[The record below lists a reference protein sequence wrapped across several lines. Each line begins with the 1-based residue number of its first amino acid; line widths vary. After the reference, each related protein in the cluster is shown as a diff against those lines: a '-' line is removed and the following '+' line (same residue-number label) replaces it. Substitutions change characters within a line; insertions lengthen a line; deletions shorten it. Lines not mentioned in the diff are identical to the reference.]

1 MLSDIEISR
10 QSPRL
15 SIQALASRLG
25 IPAHLLSPHGHY
37 KGKLSLEL
45 LKQAASK
52 PGKKAGKL
60 VLVSAITP
68 TPLGEGKTVTTL
80 GLSMGLNHIG
90 QPSIATIRQPS
101 LGPVFGVKGGAAGG
115 GHAQV
120 VPMEEMNLHLTGDFH
135 ALTAAHNLAAAALDA
150 RLFHETKLGTEFTAR
165 TGLARL
171 DIDPANILWP
181 RTLDMNDRALRHLTI
196 GQGGAADGIE
206 RQDRFV
212 ITAASELMAILALA
226 SDLKDLRERIGRI
239 QLALDSQGQPITAE
253 QLEVAGA
260 MTVLLKDALQPTL
273 MQTTEQTPVLV
284 HAGPF
289 ANIAHGN
296 SSVIADRMA
305 LQLTD
310 YVVTEAG
317 FGSDMG
323 LEKFFNIKSR
333 QSGITPACVVLVA
346 TVRGLKANS
355 GLLDI
360 RPGQPLPASLLGE
373 DLPTLE
379 KGCANLAW
387 HIHNARRYGVP
398 VVVAVNRFPTD
409 SQAELDL
416 LMREARQAGACGA
429 AISTAFVEGGAGAS
443 ELARAVVAACKMP
456 SQIQL
461 LYPDEMS
468 LCAKLA
474 TLVEC
479 GYGGRGV
486 ILSDKAHR
494 QLAALSAAGW
504 DHLPICVAKTPLSI
518 SHDPARKGVPTDFE
532 VPIDEVKLCA
542 GAGFVYA
549 LAGPI
554 MTMPGLGSLPAY
566 RHIDIDEDGEIV
578 GLS

>member
-15 SIQALASRLG
+15 PVHALAERLA
-25 IPAHLLSPHGHY
+25 IPPHLLHPHGHY
-37 KGKLSLEL
+37 KGKLDLDL
-45 LKQAASK
+45 LKQA
-52 PGKKAGKL
+52 PMHAGKL

-68 TPLGEGKTVTTL
+68 TPLGEGKTVTTI
-80 GLSMGLNHIG
+80 GLAMGLNHIG
-90 QPSIATIRQPS
+90 HPGIATIRQPS

-115 GHAQV
+115 GMAQV

-135 ALTAAHNLAAAALDA
+135 ALSAAHNLAAAALDA
-150 RLFHETKLGTEFTAR
+150 RLFHEQKLGDQFTAR
-165 TGLARL
+165 TGLTRL

-196 GQGGAADGIE
+196 GQGDPADGVE
-206 RQDRFV
+206 RPDRFV

-226 SDLKDLRERIGRI
+226 SDLKDLRARIGRI
-239 QLALDSQGQPITAE
+239 QLALDLHGNPVTAE

-305 LQLTD
+305 LGLAD

-323 LEKFFNIKSR
+323 LEKFFNIKGR
-333 QSGITPACVVLVA
+333 QSGLAPACVVLVA

-360 RPGQPLPASLLGE
+360 RPGQPLPESLLGE
-373 DLPTLE
+373 DLATLRQ
-379 KGCANLAW
+379 GCANLAW
-387 HIHNARRYGVP
+387 HIANARRYGVP
-398 VVVAVNRFPTD
+398 VVVAINRFPTD
-409 SQAELDL
+409 SEAELAL
-416 LMREARQAGACGA
+416 LAQEARQAGAQGVA
-429 AISTAFVEGGAGAS
+429 LSQAFTQGGAGAA
-443 ELARAVVAACKMP
+443 ELARTVVSACAQP
-456 SQIQL
+456 SKPRL

-468 LCAKLA
+468 LAAKLA

-486 ILSDKAHR
+486 TLSDKAR
-494 QLAALSAAGW
+494 QQLARLSAAGW
-504 DHLPICVAKTPLSI
+504 DHLPICMAKTPLSI

-532 VPIDEVKLCA
+532 VPVEEVKLCA

-566 RHIDIDEDGEIV
+566 RHIDIDDNGEII

>member
-90 QPSIATIRQPS
+90 QPSMATIRQPS

-135 ALTAAHNLAAAALDA
+135 ALTAAHSLAAAALDA

-181 RTLDMNDRALRHLTI
+181 RTLDMNERALRHLTI
-196 GQGGAADGIE
+196 GQGAAADDVE

-226 SDLKDLRERIGRI
+226 SDLKDLRARIGRI

-323 LEKFFNIKSR
+323 LEKFFNIKHR

-355 GLLDI
+355 CLLDI

-387 HIHNARRYGVP
+387 HIHNARRYGLP
-398 VVVAVNRFPTD
+398 VVVAVHSFPTD
-409 SQAELDL
+409 SKAELDL

-443 ELARAVVAACKMP
+443 ELARAVVAACEMP

-518 SHDPARKGVPTDFE
+518 SHEPARKGVPTDFE

-566 RHIDIDEDGEIV
+566 RHIDIGEDGEIV

>member
-15 SIQALASRLG
+15 SIHTLAERLA
-25 IPAHLLSPHGHY
+25 IPAHLLSPYGHY
-37 KGKLSLEL
+37 KGKLSLAL
-45 LKQAASK
+45 LNAPQK
-52 PGKKAGKL
+52 PAGKL

-90 QPSIATIRQPS
+90 HASIATIRQPS

-115 GHAQV
+115 GLAQV

-150 RLFHETKLGTEFTAR
+150 RLFHEQKLGAQFTTQ
-165 TGLARL
+165 TGLPRL
-171 DIDPANILWP
+171 DIDPAQILWP
-181 RTLDMNDRALRHLTI
+181 RTLDMNDRALRHVTI
-196 GQGGAADGIE
+196 GQGGPADGVE
-206 RQDRFV
+206 RHDCFV

-226 SDLKDLRERIGRI
+226 NDLGDLRARIGRI
-239 QLALDSQGQPITAE
+239 ELARNLRGQPITAE

-296 SSVIADRMA
+296 SSVIADRIA
-305 LQLTD
+305 LGLTD

-333 QSGITPACVVLVA
+333 QSGLTPACVVLVA

-360 RPGQPLPASLLGE
+360 RPGQPLPASLQGE
-373 DLPTLE
+373 DLPTLKE
-379 KGCANLAW
+379 GCANLAW

-398 VVVAVNRFPTD
+398 VVVALNRFPTD
-409 SQAELDL
+409 SEAELAL
-416 LMREARQAGACGA
+416 LAHEATQAGACA
-429 AISTAFVEGGAGAS
+429 VAISNAFTQGGKGAS
-443 ELARAVVAACKMP
+443 LLAHEVVAACQRP
-456 SQIQL
+456 STVSL
-461 LYPDEMS
+461 LYSDNMTLE
-468 LCAKLA
+468 AKLA
-474 TLVEC
+474 TLVES

-486 ILSDKAHR
+486 LLSDQARH
-494 QLAALSAAGW
+494 QLAQLTAEGW
-504 DHLPICVAKTPLSI
+504 GHLPICMAKTPLSI
-518 SHDPARKGVPTDFE
+518 SHDPTQKGVPRDFE
-532 VPIDEVKLCA
+532 VPITALKLCA

-549 LAGPI
+549 LAGPV
-554 MTMPGLGSLPAY
+554 MTMPGLSSLPAY
-566 RHIDIDEDGEIV
+566 RHIDIDENGEIV

>member
-15 SIQALASRLG
+15 HIDELARRLR
-25 IPAHLLSPHGHY
+25 IPAAQLSPQGHH
-37 KGKLSLEL
+37 KGKLSLDL
-45 LKQAASK
+45 LKQSSDQR
-52 PGKKAGKL
+52 GKL

-135 ALTAAHNLAAAALDA
+135 ALSAAHNLAAAALDA
-150 RLFHETKLGTEFTAR
+150 RLFHEQRLGAEFTAK
-165 TGLARL
+165 TGLNRL
-171 DIDPANILWP
+171 DIDAANILWP
-181 RTLDMNDRALRHLTI
+181 RTLDMNDRALRHLSV
-196 GQGGAADGIE
+196 GQGSPADGVE

-226 SDLKDLRERIGRI
+226 TDLQDLRSRIGRI
-239 QLALDSQGQPITAE
+239 QLALDIHGKPITAD

-296 SSVIADRMA
+296 SSVIADRIA
-305 LQLTD
+305 LGLTD

-323 LEKFFNIKSR
+323 LEKFFNIKYR
-333 QSGITPACVVLVA
+333 QSGIAPSCVVLVA
-346 TVRGLKANS
+346 TVRSLKANS

-360 RPGQPLPASLLGE
+360 RPGQPLPASLGEE
-373 DLPTLE
+373 DLPTLRQ
-379 KGCANLAW
+379 GCANLAW
-387 HIHNARRYGVP
+387 HIANARRYGVP
-398 VVVAVNRFPTD
+398 VVVAVNRFPSD

-416 LMREARQAGACGA
+416 LMAEANRAGACGVA
-429 AISTAFVEGGAGAS
+429 LSHAFTQGGAGAS
-443 ELARAVVAACKMP
+443 DLAHAVVAACAQP
-456 SQIQL
+456 SEVKL
-461 LYPDEMS
+461 LYPDTMS
-468 LCAKLA
+468 LGAKLA

-486 ILSDKAHR
+486 ILSDKAKR
-494 QLAALSAAGW
+494 QLAALSQAGW
-504 DHLPICVAKTPLSI
+504 DHLPICMAKTPLSL
-518 SHDPARKGVPTDFE
+518 SHDSALKGVPTDFE
-532 VPIDEVKLCA
+532 VPVEEVRLCA

-566 RHIDIDEDGEIV
+566 RHIDIDDNGDII

>member
-15 SIQALASRLG
+15 PVTTLAERLA
-25 IPAHLLSPHGHY
+25 IDPAC
-37 KGKLSLEL
+37 LSLQGPHMAKLDPAL
-45 LKQAASK
+45 LRQEAR
-52 PGKKAGKL
+52 KAGRL

-68 TPLGEGKTVTTL
+68 TPLGEGKTVTTI
-80 GLSMGLNHIG
+80 GLAMGLNHIG
-90 QPSIATIRQPS
+90 QSSIATIRQPS

-115 GHAQV
+115 GMAQV
-120 VPMEEMNLHLTGDFH
+120 VPMEAMNLHLTGDFH
-135 ALTAAHNLAAAALDA
+135 AVTAAHNLASAALDA
-150 RLFHETKLGTEFTAR
+150 RLFHETRLGAEFSAR
-165 TGLARL
+165 TGLPRL

-181 RTLDMNDRALRHLTI
+181 RALDINDRALRHLTL
-196 GQGGAADGIE
+196 GQGDPADGVS
-206 RQDRFV
+206 RADRFV

-226 SDLKDLRERIGRI
+226 SDLRDLRARIGRT
-239 QLALDSQGQPITAE
+239 QLALDTRGQPITAE

-260 MTVLLKDALQPTL
+260 MTVLLKEALKPTL

-284 HAGPF
+284 HTGPF

-296 SSVIADRMA
+296 SSVIADRLA
-305 LQLTD
+305 LHLAD

-323 LEKFFNIKSR
+323 LEKFFNIKCR
-333 QSGITPACVVLVA
+333 QSGLAADAVVLVA

-360 RPGQPLPASLLGE
+360 RPGQPLPACLAQE
-373 DLPTLE
+373 DLPTL
-379 KGCANLAW
+379 KQGCANLVW
-387 HIHNARRYGVP
+387 HIDNARRYGVP
-398 VVVAVNRFPTD
+398 VVVALNRFPSD
-409 SQAELDL
+409 SEAELAMVL
-416 LMREARQAGACGA
+416 AAARDAGAEA
-429 AISTAFVEGGAGAS
+429 AISDAFSQGGSGAGT
-443 ELARAVVAACKMP
+443 LAKTLVAACERAGRG
-456 SQIQL
+456 QANAQR
-461 LYPDEMS
+461 LYPDA
-468 LCAKLA
+468 LPLAAKLA

-486 ILSDKAHR
+486 ALSDRAR
-494 QLAALSAAGW
+494 QQLAALSAAGW
-504 DHLPICVAKTPLSI
+504 DHLPVCIAKTPLSL

-532 VPIDEVKLCA
+532 VPIEEVTLCA

-549 LAGPI
+549 LAGPV

-566 RHIDIDEDGEIV
+566 RHIDIDDDGEIV

>member
-15 SIQALASRLG
+15 PIAEVAAQLG
-25 IPAHLLSPHGHY
+25 IAAAHLHPHGHY
-37 KGKLSLEL
+37 KGKLDLAL
-45 LKQAASK
+45 LHHAPARE
-52 PGKKAGKL
+52 PGKL

-68 TPLGEGKTVTTL
+68 TPLGEGKTVTTI

-115 GHAQV
+115 GMAQV

-135 ALTAAHNLAAAALDA
+135 ALTAAHNLASAALDA
-150 RLFHETKLGTEFTAR
+150 RLFHERKLGDQFSAR

-181 RTLDMNDRALRHLTI
+181 RTLDMNDRALRHLTL
-196 GQGGAADGIE
+196 GQGGAADGVE
-206 RQDRFV
+206 RPDRFV

-226 SDLKDLRERIGRI
+226 RDLKDLRARIGRI
-239 QLALDSQGQPITAE
+239 QLALDQRGKPITAE

-260 MTVLLKDALQPTL
+260 MTVLLKDALKPTL

-305 LQLTD
+305 LGLAD

-323 LEKFFNIKSR
+323 LEKFFNIKYR
-333 QSGITPACVVLVA
+333 QSGLAPACVVLVA

-360 RPGQPLPASLLGE
+360 RPGQPLPASLQGE
-373 DLPTLE
+373 DLPTLTA
-379 KGCANLAW
+379 GCANLAW

-398 VVVAVNRFPTD
+398 VVVAINRFPTD
-409 SQAELDL
+409 SDAELAL
-416 LMREARQAGACGA
+416 LEEAARQAGACGVA
-429 AISTAFVEGGAGAS
+429 LSRAFTDGGAGAAD
-443 ELARAVVAACKMP
+443 LAHAVVAACKQP
-456 SQIQL
+456 SEVRL

-468 LCAKLA
+468 LAAKLA

-479 GYGGRGV
+479 GYGGRG
-486 ILSDKAHR
+486 ITLSDKAR
-494 QLAALSAAGW
+494 QQLARLSAEGQ
-504 DHLPICVAKTPLSI
+504 DHLPVCMAKTPLSI

-532 VPIDEVKLCA
+532 VPIKEVKLCA

-566 RHIDIDEDGEIV
+566 RHIDIDDDGEIV

>member
-15 SIQALASRLG
+15 PVTTLAERLA
-25 IPAHLLSPHGHY
+25 IDPACLSPQGPHMAKLDPALLRQGER
-37 KGKLSLEL
+37 KG
-45 LKQAASK
+45 
-52 PGKKAGKL
+52 GRL

-68 TPLGEGKTVTTL
+68 TPLGEGKTVTTI

-90 QPSIATIRQPS
+90 QSCIATIRQPS

-115 GHAQV
+115 GMAQV
-120 VPMEEMNLHLTGDFH
+120 VPMEAMNLHLTGDFH
-135 ALTAAHNLAAAALDA
+135 AVTAAHNLAAAALDA
-150 RLFHETKLGTEFTAR
+150 RLFHEARLGADFTAS

-181 RTLDMNDRALRHLTI
+181 RALDINDRALRHLTI
-196 GQGGAADGIE
+196 GQGDPQDGVT
-206 RQDRFV
+206 RPDRFV

-226 SDLKDLRERIGRI
+226 SDLKDLRQRIGRI
-239 QLALDSQGQPITAE
+239 QLALDTRGQPITAE

-260 MTVLLKDALQPTL
+260 MTVLLKEALKPTL

-296 SSVIADRMA
+296 SSVIADRIA
-305 LQLTD
+305 LHLAD

-323 LEKFFNIKSR
+323 LEKFFNIKCR
-333 QSGITPACVVLVA
+333 QSGLAADAVVLVA

-360 RPGQPLPASLLGE
+360 RPGQPLPASLEQE
-373 DLPTLE
+373 DLPTLTL
-379 KGCANLAW
+379 GCANLVW
-387 HIHNARRYGVP
+387 HIDNARRYGVP
-398 VVVAVNRFPTD
+398 VVVALNRFPSD
-409 SQAELDL
+409 SEAELTMVL
-416 LMREARQAGACGA
+416 AAARHAGAEA
-429 AISTAFVEGGAGAS
+429 AISDAFSQGGPGAS
-443 ELARAVVAACKMP
+443 ALAKVLVATCERAGPALAKA
-456 SQIQL
+456 QR
-461 LYPDEMS
+461 LYPDA
-468 LCAKLA
+468 LPLAAKLA

-486 ILSDKAHR
+486 RLSDRAR
-494 QLAALSAAGW
+494 QQLAALSAAGW
-504 DHLPICVAKTPLSI
+504 DHLPVCIAKTPLSL

-532 VPIDEVKLCA
+532 LPIHSLTLCA

-554 MTMPGLGSLPAY
+554 MTMPGLGALPAY
-566 RHIDIDEDGEIV
+566 RHIDIDDEGEIV

>member
-90 QPSIATIRQPS
+90 QPSMATIRQPS

-181 RTLDMNDRALRHLTI
+181 RTLDMNERALRHLTI
-196 GQGGAADGIE
+196 GQGAAADGVE

-226 SDLKDLRERIGRI
+226 SDLKDLRARIGRI

-323 LEKFFNIKSR
+323 LEKFFNIKHR

-387 HIHNARRYGVP
+387 HIHNARRYGLP
-398 VVVAVNRFPTD
+398 VVVAVNSFPTD
-409 SQAELDL
+409 SKAELDL

-443 ELARAVVAACKMP
+443 ELARAVVAACEMP

-566 RHIDIDEDGEIV
+566 RHIDIGEDGGI
-578 GLS
+578 GGPS

>member
-52 PGKKAGKL
+52 PGKKASKL

-90 QPSIATIRQPS
+90 QPSMATIRQPS

-181 RTLDMNDRALRHLTI
+181 RTLDMNERALRHLTI
-196 GQGGAADGIE
+196 GQGAAADGVE

-226 SDLKDLRERIGRI
+226 SDLKDLRARIGRI

-317 FGSDMG
+317 FDSDMG
-323 LEKFFNIKSR
+323 LEKFFNIKHR

-387 HIHNARRYGVP
+387 HIHNARRYGLP
-398 VVVAVNRFPTD
+398 VVVAVNSFPTD
-409 SQAELDL
+409 SKAELDL

-443 ELARAVVAACKMP
+443 ELARAVVAACEMP

-566 RHIDIDEDGEIV
+566 RHIDIGEDGEIV

>member
-15 SIQALASRLG
+15 PVHALAERLA
-25 IPAHLLSPHGHY
+25 IPPHLLHPHGHY
-37 KGKLSLEL
+37 KGKLYLEL
-45 LKQAASK
+45 LKQA
-52 PGKKAGKL
+52 PTHTGKL

-68 TPLGEGKTVTTL
+68 TPLGEGKTVTTI

-90 QPSIATIRQPS
+90 HPGIATIRQPS

-115 GHAQV
+115 GMAQV

-135 ALTAAHNLAAAALDA
+135 ALSAAHNLAAAALDA
-150 RLFHETKLGTEFTAR
+150 RLFHEQKLGDQFTAR
-165 TGLARL
+165 TGMPRL

-196 GQGGAADGIE
+196 GQGDPADGVE
-206 RQDRFV
+206 RPDRFV

-226 SDLKDLRERIGRI
+226 SDLKDLRTRIGRI
-239 QLALDSQGQPITAE
+239 QLALDLHGNPVTAE

-305 LQLTD
+305 LGLAD

-323 LEKFFNIKSR
+323 LEKFFNIKGR
-333 QSGITPACVVLVA
+333 QSGLAPACVVLVA

-360 RPGQPLPASLLGE
+360 RPGQPLPESLLGE
-373 DLPTLE
+373 DLATLRQ
-379 KGCANLAW
+379 GCANLAW
-387 HIHNARRYGVP
+387 HIANARRYGVP
-398 VVVAVNRFPTD
+398 VVVAINRFPTD
-409 SQAELDL
+409 SEAELAL
-416 LMREARQAGACGA
+416 LEQEARQAGAQGVA
-429 AISTAFVEGGAGAS
+429 LSQAFTQGGAGAA
-443 ELARAVVAACKMP
+443 ELARAVVSACAQP
-456 SQIQL
+456 SKPRL

-468 LCAKLA
+468 LAAKLA

-486 ILSDKAHR
+486 TLSDKAR
-494 QLAALSAAGW
+494 QQLARLSAAGW
-504 DHLPICVAKTPLSI
+504 DHLPICMAKTPLSI

-532 VPIDEVKLCA
+532 VPVEEVRLCA

-566 RHIDIDEDGEIV
+566 RHIDIDDNGEII

>member
-52 PGKKAGKL
+52 PAKKAGKL

-150 RLFHETKLGTEFTAR
+150 RLFHETKLGSQFTAR

-196 GQGGAADGIE
+196 GQGAAADGVE

-226 SDLKDLRERIGRI
+226 SDLKDLRERIGHI
-239 QLALDSQGQPITAE
+239 QLALDSQGNPITAE

-323 LEKFFNIKSR
+323 LEKFFNIKHR
-333 QSGITPACVVLVA
+333 QSGIAPTCVVLVA

-360 RPGQPLPASLLGE
+360 RPGQPLPKNLLGE

-387 HIHNARRYGVP
+387 HINNARRYGVP

-416 LMREARQAGACGA
+416 LMHEARQAGACGT
-429 AISTAFVEGGAGAS
+429 AISNAFTQGGAGAS
-443 ELARAVVAACKMP
+443 ELARAVVAACEMP

-479 GYGGRGV
+479 GYGGRG
-486 ILSDKAHR
+486 ILLSDKARR

-566 RHIDIDEDGEIV
+566 RHIDIDDDGEIV

>member
-15 SIQALASRLG
+15 PIQVLAERLC

-37 KGKLSLEL
+37 KGKLSLGL
-45 LKQAASK
+45 LNQPA
-52 PGKKAGKL
+52 GKAGKL

-150 RLFHETKLGTEFTAR
+150 RLFHEQKLGDEFTAR
-165 TGLARL
+165 TGLPRL

-181 RTLDMNDRALRHLTI
+181 RTLDMNDRALRHLSI
-196 GQGGAADGIE
+196 GQGGPGDGVE
-206 RQDRFV
+206 RTDRFV

-226 SDLKDLRERIGRI
+226 SDLKDLRTRIGRI
-239 QLALDSQGQPITAE
+239 QLALDNQGNPITAE

-360 RPGQPLPASLLGE
+360 RPGQPLPESLLEE

-379 KGCANLAW
+379 QGCSNLAW
-387 HIHNARRYGVP
+387 HINNARRYGVP

-409 SQAELDL
+409 SQAELAL
-416 LMREARQAGACGA
+416 LMREALRAGACGT
-429 AISTAFVEGGAGAS
+429 AISHAFTQGGAGAS
-443 ELARAVVAACKMP
+443 ELARAVVAACEMP

-468 LCAKLA
+468 LCAKLT

-486 ILSDKAHR
+486 LLSDKARR
-494 QLAALSAAGW
+494 QLAALSRAGW
-504 DHLPICVAKTPLSI
+504 DHLPICMAKTPLSI

-532 VPIDEVKLCA
+532 VPIDEVRLCA

-566 RHIDIDEDGEIV
+566 RHIDIDDDGEIV

>member
-15 SIQALASRLG
+15 HIDELARRLR
-25 IPAHLLSPHGHY
+25 IPAALLSPRGHH
-37 KGKLSLEL
+37 KGKLSLAL
-45 LKQAASK
+45 LKEPPHKS
-52 PGKKAGKL
+52 GKL

-90 QPSIATIRQPS
+90 QSSIATIRQPS

-135 ALTAAHNLAAAALDA
+135 ALAAAHNLAAAALDA
-150 RLFHETKLGTEFTAR
+150 RLFHEHKLGDQFTTK
-165 TGLARL
+165 TGLPRL

-181 RTLDMNDRALRHLTI
+181 RTLDMNDRALRHLSI
-196 GQGGAADGIE
+196 GQGSPADGVE
-206 RQDRFV
+206 RPDRFV

-226 SDLKDLRERIGRI
+226 SDLRDLRARIGRI
-239 QLALDSQGQPITAE
+239 QLALDSRGQPITAE

-305 LQLTD
+305 LGLTD
-310 YVVTEAG
+310 FVVTEAG

-323 LEKFFNIKSR
+323 LEKFFNIKHR
-333 QSGITPACVVLVA
+333 QSGINPSCVVLVA
-346 TVRGLKANS
+346 TVRSLKANS

-360 RPGQPLPASLLGE
+360 RPGQPLPASLGEE
-373 DLPTLE
+373 DLPTLRQ
-379 KGCANLAW
+379 GCANLAW
-387 HIHNARRYGVP
+387 HIANARRYGVP
-398 VVVAVNRFPTD
+398 VVVAINRFPSD
-409 SQAELDL
+409 SQAELAL
-416 LMREARQAGACGA
+416 LADEARRAGACGVA
-429 AISTAFVEGGAGAS
+429 LSEAFTRGGAGAS
-443 ELARAVVAACKMP
+443 ELARAVVAACEQP
-456 SQIQL
+456 SDIQL

-468 LCAKLA
+468 LSAKLA

-486 ILSDKAHR
+486 LLSDKAKR
-494 QLAALSAAGW
+494 QLAALSKAGW
-504 DHLPICVAKTPLSI
+504 DHLPICVAKTPLSL
-518 SHDPARKGVPTDFE
+518 SHDPALKGVPTGFE
-532 VPIDEVKLCA
+532 VPIEEVRLCA

-566 RHIDIDEDGEIV
+566 RHIDIDDNGEIV

>member
-15 SIQALASRLG
+15 PIQALAERLR
-25 IPAHLLSPHGHY
+25 IPHHLLSPQGHH
-37 KGKLSLEL
+37 KGKLSLAL
-45 LKQAASK
+45 LKQSAEQQ
-52 PGKKAGKL
+52 AGKL

-90 QPSIATIRQPS
+90 LSSIATIRQPS
-101 LGPVFGVKGGAAGG
+101 LGPVFGIKGGAAGG
-115 GHAQV
+115 GQAQV

-135 ALTAAHNLAAAALDA
+135 ALSAAHNLAAAALDA
-150 RLFHETKLGTEFTAR
+150 RLFHEHKLGDQFTAK
-165 TGLARL
+165 TGLPRL
-171 DIDPANILWP
+171 DIDPAQILWP
-181 RTLDMNDRALRHLTI
+181 RTLDINDRALRHLSI
-196 GQGGAADGIE
+196 GQGSPSDGVE

-226 SDLKDLRERIGRI
+226 SDLRDLRTRIGRI
-239 QLALDSQGQPITAE
+239 QLALDMQGDPITAE
-253 QLEVAGA
+253 RLEVAGA

-305 LQLTD
+305 LGLTD

-323 LEKFFNIKSR
+323 LEKFFNIKHR
-333 QSGITPACVVLVA
+333 QSGLTPSCVVLVA
-346 TVRGLKANS
+346 TVRSLKANS

-360 RPGQPLPASLLGE
+360 RPGQPLPASLGEE
-373 DLPTLE
+373 DLPTLRQ
-379 KGCANLAW
+379 GCANLAW
-387 HIHNARRYGVP
+387 HIKNARRYGVP
-398 VVVAVNRFPTD
+398 VVVAINRFPSD
-409 SQAELDL
+409 SQAELAL
-416 LMREARQAGACGA
+416 LADEARRAGACGVA
-429 AISTAFVEGGAGAS
+429 LSEAFTQGGAGAS
-443 ELARAVVAACKMP
+443 DLARAVVEACAQP
-456 SQIQL
+456 SDVKL
-461 LYPDEMS
+461 LYPDAMS
-468 LCAKLA
+468 LAAKLA

-486 ILSDKAHR
+486 LLSDKAKG
-494 QLAALSAAGW
+494 QLAALSKAGW
-504 DHLPICVAKTPLSI
+504 DHLPVCVAKTPLSL
-518 SHDPARKGVPTDFE
+518 SHDPALKGVPTGFE
-532 VPIDEVKLCA
+532 VPIDEVRLCA

-566 RHIDIDEDGEIV
+566 RHIDIDDDGEIV

>member
-15 SIQALASRLG
+15 HIDELARRLR
-25 IPAHLLSPHGHY
+25 IPAAQLSPQGHH
-37 KGKLSLEL
+37 KGKLSLKL
-45 LKQAASK
+45 LEQPA
-52 PGKKAGKL
+52 GKTGKL

-80 GLSMGLNHIG
+80 GLSMGLNHLG

-115 GHAQV
+115 GMAQV

-135 ALTAAHNLAAAALDA
+135 ALAAAHNLAAAALDA
-150 RLFHETKLGTEFTAR
+150 RLFHEQRLGAEFTAR

-171 DIDPANILWP
+171 DIDPEQILWP
-181 RTLDMNDRALRHLTI
+181 RTLDMNDRALRHLSI
-196 GQGGAADGIE
+196 GQGSPMDGVA
-206 RQDRFV
+206 RPDRFV

-226 SDLKDLRERIGRI
+226 TDLNDLRARIGRI
-239 QLALDSQGQPITAE
+239 QLAQDSRGRPITAE

-296 SSVIADRMA
+296 SSVIADRIA
-305 LQLTD
+305 LGLTD

-323 LEKFFNIKSR
+323 LEKFFNIKYR
-333 QSGITPACVVLVA
+333 QSGLAPSCVVLVA

-360 RPGQPLPASLLGE
+360 RPGQPLPASLQTE
-373 DLPTLE
+373 DLPTLRQ
-379 KGCANLAW
+379 GCANLAW
-387 HIHNARRYGVP
+387 HIANARRYGVP
-398 VVVAVNRFPTD
+398 VVVALNRFPSD
-409 SQAELDL
+409 SQAELAL
-416 LMREARQAGACGA
+416 LEDEARSAGACGVA
-429 AISTAFVEGGAGAS
+429 LSEAFTRGGAGAS
-443 ELARAVVAACKMP
+443 ALARAVVEACAQPADVK
-456 SQIQL
+456 L
-461 LYPDEMS
+461 LYPDELS
-468 LCAKLA
+468 LSAKLA

-486 ILSDKAHR
+486 ILSDKAR
-494 QLAALSAAGW
+494 AQLAALSKAGW
-504 DHLPICVAKTPLSI
+504 DHLPVCMAKTPLSL
-518 SHDPARKGVPTDFE
+518 SHDPALKGVPTDFE
-532 VPIDEVKLCA
+532 VPIDEVRLCA

-566 RHIDIDEDGEIV
+566 RHIDIDDEGEIV

>member
-15 SIQALASRLG
+15 PIHALAERLA
-25 IPAHLLSPHGHY
+25 IPSHQLHPYGHY

-45 LKQAASK
+45 LKSLPK
-52 PGKKAGKL
+52 PAGKL

-150 RLFHETKLGTEFTAR
+150 RLFHERKLGDQFSAR
-165 TGLARL
+165 TGLPRL

-196 GQGGAADGIE
+196 GQGVAADGVE
-206 RQDRFV
+206 RQDGFV

-226 SDLKDLRERIGRI
+226 SDLKDLRQRIGRI
-239 QLALDSQGQPITAE
+239 QLARDLRGKPITAE

-260 MTVLLKDALQPTL
+260 MTVLLKEALQPTL

-305 LQLTD
+305 LGLTD

-323 LEKFFNIKSR
+323 LEKFFNIKHR

-360 RPGQPLPASLLGE
+360 RPGQPLPESLLRE

-379 KGCANLAW
+379 QGCANLGW
-387 HIHNARRYGVP
+387 HIANARRYGGP
-398 VVVAVNRFPTD
+398 VVVAINRFPTD
-409 SQAELDL
+409 SEAELAL
-416 LMREARQAGACGA
+416 LARAAVRAGACGS
-429 AISTAFVEGGAGAS
+429 AISSAFTQGGAGAS
-443 ELARAVVAACKMP
+443 ELAQAVVAACEQPGKVK
-456 SQIQL
+456 L
-461 LYPDEMS
+461 LYPDEAS
-468 LCAKLA
+468 LDAKLA

-486 ILSDKAHR
+486 QLSERARR
-494 QLAALSAAGW
+494 QLAQLSAEGW
-504 DHLPICVAKTPLSI
+504 DHLPVCVAKTPLSI
-518 SHDPARKGVPTDFE
+518 SHDPALKGVPTDFE
-532 VPIDEVKLCA
+532 VPIEEVKLCA

-566 RHIDIDEDGEIV
+566 RHIDIDDNGEIV

>member
-15 SIQALASRLG
+15 PVHALAERLA
-25 IPAHLLSPHGHY
+25 IPPHLLHPHGHY
-37 KGKLSLEL
+37 KGKLDLEL
-45 LKQAASK
+45 LKQAPTHS
-52 PGKKAGKL
+52 GKL

-68 TPLGEGKTVTTL
+68 TPLGEGKTVTTI
-80 GLSMGLNHIG
+80 GLAMGLNHIG
-90 QPSIATIRQPS
+90 HPGIATIRQPS

-115 GHAQV
+115 GMAQV

-135 ALTAAHNLAAAALDA
+135 ALSAAHNLAAAALDA
-150 RLFHETKLGTEFTAR
+150 RLFHEQKLGDQFTAR
-165 TGLARL
+165 TGLNRL

-196 GQGGAADGIE
+196 GQGDPADGVE
-206 RQDRFV
+206 RPDRFV

-226 SDLKDLRERIGRI
+226 SDLKDLRARIGRI
-239 QLALDSQGQPITAE
+239 QLALDLHGNPVTAE

-305 LQLTD
+305 LGLAD

-323 LEKFFNIKSR
+323 LEKFFNIKGR
-333 QSGITPACVVLVA
+333 QSGLAPACVVLVA

-360 RPGQPLPASLLGE
+360 RPGQPLPESLLGE
-373 DLPTLE
+373 DLATLRQ
-379 KGCANLAW
+379 GCANLAW
-387 HIHNARRYGVP
+387 HIANARRYGVP
-398 VVVAVNRFPTD
+398 VVVAINRFPTD
-409 SQAELDL
+409 SEAELAL
-416 LMREARQAGACGA
+416 LAQEARQAGAQGVA
-429 AISTAFVEGGAGAS
+429 LSQAFTQGGAGAA
-443 ELARAVVAACKMP
+443 ELARAVVSACAQP
-456 SQIQL
+456 SEPRL

-468 LCAKLA
+468 LAAKLA

-479 GYGGRGV
+479 GYGGRGAT
-486 ILSDKAHR
+486 LSDKAR
-494 QLAALSAAGW
+494 QQLARLSAAGW
-504 DHLPICVAKTPLSI
+504 DHLPICMAKTPLSI

-532 VPIDEVKLCA
+532 VPVEEVRLCA

-566 RHIDIDEDGEIV
+566 RHIDIDDNGEII

>member
-15 SIQALASRLG
+15 PIQALAERLR
-25 IPAHLLSPHGHY
+25 IPHHLLSPQGHH
-37 KGKLSLEL
+37 KGKLSLDL
-45 LKQAASK
+45 LKQSAEQQ
-52 PGKKAGKL
+52 AGKL

-90 QPSIATIRQPS
+90 RPSIATIRQPS

-115 GHAQV
+115 GQAQV

-135 ALTAAHNLAAAALDA
+135 ALSAAHNLAAAALDA
-150 RLFHETKLGTEFTAR
+150 RLFHEHKLGDQFTAK

-171 DIDPANILWP
+171 DIDPAQILWP
-181 RTLDMNDRALRHLTI
+181 RTLDMNDRALRQLTI
-196 GQGGAADGIE
+196 GQGSASDGVE
-206 RQDRFV
+206 RSDRFV

-226 SDLKDLRERIGRI
+226 SDLRDLRTRIGRI
-239 QLALDSQGQPITAE
+239 QLALDMHGDPITAE
-253 QLEVAGA
+253 RLEVAGA

-296 SSVIADRMA
+296 SSVIADRIA
-305 LQLTD
+305 LGLTD

-323 LEKFFNIKSR
+323 LEKFFNIKHR
-333 QSGITPACVVLVA
+333 QSGLTPSCVVLVA

-360 RPGQPLPASLLGE
+360 RPGQPLPACLGEE
-373 DLPTLE
+373 DLPTLRQ
-379 KGCANLAW
+379 GCANLAW
-387 HIHNARRYGVP
+387 HIKNARRYGVP
-398 VVVAVNRFPTD
+398 VVVAINRFPSD
-409 SQAELDL
+409 SQAELAL
-416 LMREARQAGACGA
+416 LADEARRAGACGVA
-429 AISTAFVEGGAGAS
+429 LSDAFTRGGAGAAD
-443 ELARAVVAACKMP
+443 LARAVVAACEQP
-456 SQIQL
+456 SDVKL
-461 LYPDEMS
+461 LYPDAMS
-468 LCAKLA
+468 LAAKLA

-479 GYGGRGV
+479 GYAGRGI
-486 ILSDKAHR
+486 ILSDRAKG
-494 QLAALSAAGW
+494 QLAALSKAGW
-504 DHLPICVAKTPLSI
+504 DHLPVCVAKTPLSL
-518 SHDPARKGVPTDFE
+518 SHDPALKGVPTDFE
-532 VPIDEVKLCA
+532 VPIDEVRLCA

-566 RHIDIDEDGEIV
+566 RHIDIDDDGEIV

>member
-52 PGKKAGKL
+52 PGKKASKL

-90 QPSIATIRQPS
+90 QPSMATIRQPS

-181 RTLDMNDRALRHLTI
+181 RTLDMNERALRHLTI
-196 GQGGAADGIE
+196 GQGAAADGVE

-212 ITAASELMAILALA
+212 ITAASELMAILARA
-226 SDLKDLRERIGRI
+226 SDLKDLRARIGRI

-317 FGSDMG
+317 FDSDMG
-323 LEKFFNIKSR
+323 LEKFFNIKHR

-387 HIHNARRYGVP
+387 HIHNARRYGLP
-398 VVVAVNRFPTD
+398 VVVAVNSFPTD
-409 SQAELDL
+409 SKAELDL

-429 AISTAFVEGGAGAS
+429 TISTAFVEGGAGAS
-443 ELARAVVAACKMP
+443 ELARAVVAACEMP

-566 RHIDIDEDGEIV
+566 RHIDIGEDGEIV

>member
-80 GLSMGLNHIG
+80 GVSMGLNHIG

-150 RLFHETKLGTEFTAR
+150 RLFHEIKLGSQFTAR

-196 GQGGAADGIE
+196 GQGAAADGVE

-226 SDLKDLRERIGRI
+226 SNLKDLRERIGRI
-239 QLALDSQGQPITAE
+239 QLALDSQGNPITAE

-323 LEKFFNIKSR
+323 LEKFFNIKHR

-360 RPGQPLPASLLGE
+360 RPGQPLPKSLLGE

-387 HIHNARRYGVP
+387 HINNARRYGVP

-416 LMREARQAGACGA
+416 LMREARQAGACGT
-429 AISTAFVEGGAGAS
+429 AISNAFTQGGAGAS
-443 ELARAVVAACKMP
+443 ELARAVVAACEMP

-486 ILSDKAHR
+486 ILSDKARR

-518 SHDPARKGVPTDFE
+518 SHDPAKKGVPTDFE

-566 RHIDIDEDGEIV
+566 RHIDIDDDGEIV

>member
-90 QPSIATIRQPS
+90 QPSMATIRQPS

-135 ALTAAHNLAAAALDA
+135 ALTAAHSLAAAALDA

-181 RTLDMNDRALRHLTI
+181 RTLDMNERALRHLTI
-196 GQGGAADGIE
+196 GQGAAADDVE

-226 SDLKDLRERIGRI
+226 SDLKDLRARIGRI
-239 QLALDSQGQPITAE
+239 HLALDSQGQPITAE

-323 LEKFFNIKSR
+323 LEKFFNIKHR

-387 HIHNARRYGVP
+387 HIHNARRYGLP
-398 VVVAVNRFPTD
+398 VVVAVNSFPTD
-409 SQAELDL
+409 SKAELDL

-443 ELARAVVAACKMP
+443 ELARAVVAACEMP

-566 RHIDIDEDGEIV
+566 RHIDIGEDGEIV

>member
-15 SIQALASRLG
+15 SIQELAKRLA
-25 IPAHLLSPHGHY
+25 IPSHLLYPYGHH
-37 KGKLSLEL
+37 KGKLSLAL
-45 LKQAASK
+45 LEQPAAPAK
-52 PGKKAGKL
+52 RPGKL

-90 QPSIATIRQPS
+90 QASIATIRQPS

-135 ALTAAHNLAAAALDA
+135 ALAAAHNLAAAALDA
-150 RLFHETKLGTEFTAR
+150 RLFHENKLGEQFSAR
-165 TGLARL
+165 TDLARL

-181 RTLDMNDRALRHLTI
+181 RTLDMNDRALRHLSV
-196 GQGGAADGIE
+196 GQGGPSDGVE
-206 RQDRFV
+206 RPDRFV

-226 SDLKDLRERIGRI
+226 TDLQDLRARIGRI
-239 QLALDSQGQPITAE
+239 QLALDMKGQPITTE

-296 SSVIADRMA
+296 SSVIADRIA
-305 LQLTD
+305 LALTD

-323 LEKFFNIKSR
+323 LEKFFNIKYR
-333 QSGITPACVVLVA
+333 QSGIAPACVVLVA

-360 RPGQPLPASLLGE
+360 RPGQPLPASLASE
-373 DLPTLE
+373 DLPTLRQ
-379 KGCANLAW
+379 GCANLAW
-387 HIHNARRYGVP
+387 HIANARRYGVP
-398 VVVAVNRFPTD
+398 VVVAVNRFPSD

-416 LMREARQAGACGA
+416 LMAEATRAGAAGVA
-429 AISTAFVEGGAGAS
+429 LSHAFTQGGAGAS
-443 ELARAVVAACKMP
+443 ELASAVVAACELP
-456 SQIQL
+456 SQVKL

-468 LCAKLA
+468 LSAKLA

-486 ILSDKAHR
+486 ILSDKARR

-504 DHLPICVAKTPLSI
+504 DHLPVCVAKTPLSL
-518 SHDPARKGVPTDFE
+518 SHDPALKGVPTDFE
-532 VPIDEVKLCA
+532 VPIDEVRLCA

-566 RHIDIDEDGEIV
+566 RHIDIDEQGEIV

>member
-1 MLSDIEISR
+1 M
-10 QSPRL
+10 
-15 SIQALASRLG
+15 
-25 IPAHLLSPHGHY
+25 
-37 KGKLSLEL
+37 
-45 LKQAASK
+45 
-52 PGKKAGKL
+52 
-60 VLVSAITP
+60 LVSAITP

-150 RLFHETKLGTEFTAR
+150 RLFHETKLGSQFTAR

-196 GQGGAADGIE
+196 GQGGAADGVE

-239 QLALDSQGQPITAE
+239 QLALDSQGKPITAE

-387 HIHNARRYGVP
+387 HINNARRYGVP

-429 AISTAFVEGGAGAS
+429 AISTAFVEGGAGAR
-443 ELARAVVAACKMP
+443 ELARAVVAACEMP

>member
-15 SIQALASRLG
+15 PIHELAQRLA
-25 IPAHLLSPHGHY
+25 IPPHQLYPYGHY
-37 KGKLSLEL
+37 KGKLSLDL
-45 LKQAASK
+45 LKQDNPK
-52 PGKKAGKL
+52 TGKL

-90 QPSIATIRQPS
+90 HPSIATIRQPS

-135 ALTAAHNLAAAALDA
+135 ALSAAHNLAAAALDA
-150 RLFHETKLGTEFTAR
+150 RLFHERKLGDQFSTK
-165 TGLARL
+165 TGLTRL
-171 DIDPANILWP
+171 DIDPAQILWP

-196 GQGGAADGIE
+196 GQGEPADGVE
-206 RQDRFV
+206 RSDRFV

-226 SDLKDLRERIGRI
+226 SDLKDLRARIGRI
-239 QLALDSQGQPITAE
+239 QLALDIHGNPITAE

-296 SSVIADRMA
+296 SSVIADRIA
-305 LQLTD
+305 LGLTD

-333 QSGITPACVVLVA
+333 QSGITPSCVVLVA

-360 RPGQPLPASLLGE
+360 RPGQPLPASLQGE
-373 DLPTLE
+373 DLATLRQ
-379 KGCANLAW
+379 GCANLVW
-387 HIHNARRYGVP
+387 HIRNARRYGVP
-398 VVVAVNRFPTD
+398 VVVAINRFPTD
-409 SQAELDL
+409 SQAELEL
-416 LMREARQAGACGA
+416 LMSEAMSAGACGS
-429 AISTAFVEGGAGAS
+429 AISHAFMQGGEGAA
-443 ELARAVVAACKMP
+443 ELSQAVVDACALP
-456 SQIQL
+456 SRTTL

-468 LCAKLA
+468 LSAKLA

-486 ILSDKAHR
+486 ILSDKAR
-494 QLAALSAAGW
+494 QQLARLSAEGW
-504 DHLPICVAKTPLSI
+504 DHLPICMAKTPLSI
-518 SHDPARKGVPTDFE
+518 SHDPAKKGVPRDFE
-532 VPIDEVKLCA
+532 IPVDEVKLCA

-566 RHIDIDEDGEIV
+566 RHIDIDDNEEII

>member
-15 SIQALASRLG
+15 HIDELTRRLA
-25 IPAHLLSPHGHY
+25 IPSHLVNPYGHH
-37 KGKLSLEL
+37 KAKLSLAL
-45 LKQAASK
+45 LKEPPK
-52 PGKKAGKL
+52 RHGKL

-68 TPLGEGKTVTTL
+68 TPLGEGKTVTTI

-90 QPSIATIRQPS
+90 QSSMATIRQPS

-135 ALTAAHNLAAAALDA
+135 ALAAAHNLAAAALDA
-150 RLFHETKLGTEFTAR
+150 RLFHEQQLGDAFAPR

-181 RTLDMNDRALRHLTI
+181 RTLDMNDRALRHLAI
-196 GQGGAADGIE
+196 GQGGPADGVE

-226 SDLKDLRERIGRI
+226 SDLKDLRARIGRI
-239 QLALDSQGQPITAE
+239 QLALDVRGNPITAE

-260 MTVLLKDALQPTL
+260 MTVLLKEALQPTL

-305 LQLTD
+305 LNLTD

-323 LEKFFNIKSR
+323 LEKFFNIKHR
-333 QSGITPACVVLVA
+333 QSGITPSCVVLVA
-346 TVRGLKANS
+346 TVRSLKANS

-360 RPGQPLPASLLGE
+360 RPGQPLPASLQDE
-373 DLPTLE
+373 DLPTLRQ
-379 KGCANLAW
+379 GCANLVW
-387 HIHNARRYGVP
+387 HIQNARRYGVP
-398 VVVAVNRFPTD
+398 VVVAINRFPSD
-409 SQAELDL
+409 SPAELAL
-416 LMREARQAGACGA
+416 LEEEARRAGACGVA
-429 AISTAFVEGGAGAS
+429 LSEAFARGGAGAAS
-443 ELARAVVAACKMP
+443 LARAVVDACAQP
-456 SQIQL
+456 SEVRL
-461 LYPDEMS
+461 LYPDAMS
-468 LCAKLA
+468 LEAKLA

-486 ILSDKAHR
+486 RLSERAKD
-494 QLAALSAAGW
+494 QLAALSKAGW
-504 DHLPICVAKTPLSI
+504 DPLPVCMAKTPLSL
-518 SHDPARKGVPTDFE
+518 SHDPALKGVPTDFE
-532 VPIDEVKLCA
+532 VPIEEVRLCA

>member
-15 SIQALASRLG
+15 HIDELARRLR
-25 IPAHLLSPHGHY
+25 IPAALLSPRGHH
-37 KGKLSLEL
+37 KGKLSLAL
-45 LKQAASK
+45 LKEPPHKS
-52 PGKKAGKL
+52 GKL

-90 QPSIATIRQPS
+90 QSSIATIRQPS

-135 ALTAAHNLAAAALDA
+135 ALAAAHNLAAAALDA
-150 RLFHETKLGTEFTAR
+150 RLFHEHKLGDQFTTK
-165 TGLARL
+165 TGLPRL
-171 DIDPANILWP
+171 DIDPDNILWP
-181 RTLDMNDRALRHLTI
+181 RTLDMNDRALRHLSI
-196 GQGGAADGIE
+196 GQGGPSDGVE
-206 RQDRFV
+206 RADRFV

-226 SDLKDLRERIGRI
+226 SDLRDLRARIGRI
-239 QLALDSQGQPITAE
+239 QLALDSRGQPITAE

-305 LQLTD
+305 LGLTD
-310 YVVTEAG
+310 FVVTEAG

-323 LEKFFNIKSR
+323 LEKFFNIKHR
-333 QSGITPACVVLVA
+333 QSGISPSCVVLVA
-346 TVRGLKANS
+346 TVRSLKANS

-360 RPGQPLPASLLGE
+360 RPGQPLPASLGEE
-373 DLPTLE
+373 DLPTLRQ
-379 KGCANLAW
+379 GCANLAW
-387 HIHNARRYGVP
+387 HIANARRYGVP
-398 VVVAVNRFPTD
+398 VVVAINRFPSD
-409 SQAELDL
+409 SQAELAL
-416 LMREARQAGACGA
+416 LADEAHRAGACGVA
-429 AISTAFVEGGAGAS
+429 LSEAFTRGGAGAS
-443 ELARAVVAACKMP
+443 ELARAVVAACEQP
-456 SQIQL
+456 SDIQL

-468 LCAKLA
+468 LSAKLA

-486 ILSDKAHR
+486 LLSDKAKR
-494 QLAALSAAGW
+494 QLAALSKAGW
-504 DHLPICVAKTPLSI
+504 DHLPICVAKTPLSL
-518 SHDPARKGVPTDFE
+518 SHDPALKGVPTGFE
-532 VPIDEVKLCA
+532 VPIEEVRLCA
-542 GAGFVYA
+542 GAAFVYA

-566 RHIDIDEDGEIV
+566 RHIDIDDDGEIV

>member
-150 RLFHETKLGTEFTAR
+150 RLFHETKLGSQFTAR

-196 GQGGAADGIE
+196 GQGAAADGVE
-206 RQDRFV
+206 RQDRVV

-239 QLALDSQGQPITAE
+239 QLALDSQGNPITAE

-323 LEKFFNIKSR
+323 LEKFFNIKHR
-333 QSGITPACVVLVA
+333 QSGIAPACVVLVA

-360 RPGQPLPASLLGE
+360 RPGQPLPKNLLGE

-379 KGCANLAW
+379 KGCANLTW
-387 HIHNARRYGVP
+387 HINNARRYGVP
-398 VVVAVNRFPTD
+398 VVVAVNCFPTD

-416 LMREARQAGACGA
+416 LMREARQAGACGT
-429 AISTAFVEGGAGAS
+429 AISNAFTQGGEGAS
-443 ELARAVVAACKMP
+443 ELARAVVAACEMP

-479 GYGGRGV
+479 GYGGRG
-486 ILSDKAHR
+486 ILLSDKARR

-566 RHIDIDEDGEIV
+566 RHIDIDDDGEIV

>member
-15 SIQALASRLG
+15 SMHALAERLA
-25 IPAHLLSPHGHY
+25 IPQHLLSPHGHY
-37 KGKLSLEL
+37 KGKLSLDL
-45 LKQAASK
+45 LKSQPIQS
-52 PGKKAGKL
+52 GKL

-150 RLFHETKLGTEFTAR
+150 RLFHERKLGDQFTAK
-165 TGLARL
+165 TGLPRL
-171 DIDPANILWP
+171 DIDADNILWP

-196 GQGGAADGIE
+196 GQGGAADGVE

-226 SDLKDLRERIGRI
+226 SDLKDLRQRIGRI
-239 QLALDSQGQPITAE
+239 QLARDIHGEPITAE

-296 SSVIADRMA
+296 SSVIADRIA
-305 LQLTD
+305 LGLTD

-333 QSGITPACVVLVA
+333 QSGITPACVVL
-346 TVRGLKANS
+346 TS
-355 GLLDI
+355 
-360 RPGQPLPASLLGE
+360 
-373 DLPTLE
+373 
-379 KGCANLAW
+379 
-387 HIHNARRYGVP
+387 
-398 VVVAVNRFPTD
+398 
-409 SQAELDL
+409 
-416 LMREARQAGACGA
+416 
-429 AISTAFVEGGAGAS
+429 
-443 ELARAVVAACKMP
+443 
-456 SQIQL
+456 
-461 LYPDEMS
+461 
-468 LCAKLA
+468 
-474 TLVEC
+474 
-479 GYGGRGV
+479 
-486 ILSDKAHR
+486 
-494 QLAALSAAGW
+494 
-504 DHLPICVAKTPLSI
+504 
-518 SHDPARKGVPTDFE
+518 
-532 VPIDEVKLCA
+532 
-542 GAGFVYA
+542 
-549 LAGPI
+549 
-554 MTMPGLGSLPAY
+554 
-566 RHIDIDEDGEIV
+566 
-578 GLS
+578 

>member
-15 SIQALASRLG
+15 HIDELTRRLA
-25 IPAHLLSPHGHY
+25 IPSHLLNPHGHY
-37 KGKLSLEL
+37 KGKLSLAL
-45 LKQAASK
+45 LKE
-52 PGKKAGKL
+52 PPKKHGKL

-90 QPSIATIRQPS
+90 QASIATIRQPS

-135 ALTAAHNLAAAALDA
+135 ALAAAHNLAAAALDA
-150 RLFHETKLGTEFTAR
+150 RLFHEQRLGAGFTAS
-165 TGLARL
+165 TGLTRL
-171 DIDPANILWP
+171 DIDAANILWP

-196 GQGGAADGIE
+196 GQGGPADGVE

-226 SDLKDLRERIGRI
+226 SDLKDLRARIGRI
-239 QLALDSQGQPITAE
+239 QLALDLHGNPVTAE

-284 HAGPF
+284 HTGPF

-305 LQLTD
+305 LALTD

-323 LEKFFNIKSR
+323 LEKFFNIKHR
-333 QSGITPACVVLVA
+333 QSGITPSCVVLVA

-360 RPGQPLPASLLGE
+360 RPGQPLPASLGEE
-373 DLPTLE
+373 DLPTLHQ
-379 KGCANLAW
+379 GCANLAW
-387 HIHNARRYGVP
+387 HIQNARRYGVP
-398 VVVAVNRFPTD
+398 VVVAINRFPSD
-409 SQAELDL
+409 SQAELTL
-416 LMREARQAGACGA
+416 LADEAMRAGACGT
-429 AISTAFVEGGAGAS
+429 AISSAFTQGGAGAS
-443 ELARAVVAACKMP
+443 ELARAVVEACERP
-456 SQIQL
+456 SAIKL
-461 LYPDEMS
+461 LYPDAMG
-468 LCAKLA
+468 LGAKLA

-486 ILSDKAHR
+486 ILSDKAKR
-494 QLAALSAAGW
+494 QLAALSKAGW
-504 DHLPICVAKTPLSI
+504 DHLPVCVAKTPLSL
-518 SHDPARKGVPTDFE
+518 SHDPALKGVPTDFE
-532 VPIDEVKLCA
+532 VPIEEVRLCA

-566 RHIDIDEDGEIV
+566 RHIDINDDGEIV

>member
-52 PGKKAGKL
+52 PGKKASKL

-90 QPSIATIRQPS
+90 QPSMATIRQPS

-181 RTLDMNDRALRHLTI
+181 RTLDMNERALRHLTI
-196 GQGGAADGIE
+196 GQGAAADGVE

-212 ITAASELMAILALA
+212 ITAASELMAILARA
-226 SDLKDLRERIGRI
+226 SDLKDLRARIGRI

-317 FGSDMG
+317 FYSDMG
-323 LEKFFNIKSR
+323 LEKFFNIKHR

-387 HIHNARRYGVP
+387 HIHNARRYGLP
-398 VVVAVNRFPTD
+398 VVVAVNSFPTD
-409 SQAELDL
+409 SKAELDL

-443 ELARAVVAACKMP
+443 ELARAVVAACEMP

-566 RHIDIDEDGEIV
+566 RHIDIGEDGEIV

>member
-15 SIQALASRLG
+15 PIHALAERLC
-25 IPAHLLSPHGHY
+25 IPARLLSPHGHY
-37 KGKLSLEL
+37 KGKLSLDL
-45 LKQAASK
+45 LRQPA
-52 PGKKAGKL
+52 GKAGKL

-90 QPSIATIRQPS
+90 QPSMATIRQPS

-150 RLFHETKLGTEFTAR
+150 RLFHETRLGAEFTAR

-196 GQGGAADGIE
+196 GQGGAADGVE
-206 RQDRFV
+206 RTDRFV

-323 LEKFFNIKSR
+323 LEKFFNIKHR
-333 QSGITPACVVLVA
+333 QSGIAPACVVLVA

-360 RPGQPLPASLLGE
+360 RPGQPLPESLLGE

-387 HIHNARRYGVP
+387 HIANARRYGVP

-416 LMREARQAGACGA
+416 LMREARQAGACGT
-429 AISTAFVEGGAGAS
+429 AISSAFTQGGAGAS
-443 ELARAVVAACKMP
+443 ELARAVVAACEMP

-486 ILSDKAHR
+486 RLSDKARR

-518 SHDPARKGVPTDFE
+518 SHDPALKGVPTDFE

-566 RHIDIDEDGEIV
+566 RHIDIDDDGEIV

>member
-15 SIQALASRLG
+15 SIHALAERLA
-25 IPAHLLSPHGHY
+25 IPQHLLSPHGHY
-37 KGKLSLEL
+37 KGKLSLDL
-45 LKQAASK
+45 LTSQ
-52 PGKKAGKL
+52 PTQRGKL

-150 RLFHETKLGTEFTAR
+150 RLFHEQKLGAEFTAK
-165 TGLARL
+165 TGLPRL
-171 DIDPANILWP
+171 DIDADNILWP

-196 GQGGAADGIE
+196 GQGGAADGVE
-206 RQDRFV
+206 RSDRFV

-226 SDLKDLRERIGRI
+226 SDLKDLRQRIGRI
-239 QLALDSQGQPITAE
+239 QLARDIHGKPITAE

-296 SSVIADRMA
+296 SSVIADRIA
-305 LQLTD
+305 LGLTD

-360 RPGQPLPASLLGE
+360 RPGQPLPASLQGE
-373 DLPTLE
+373 DLPTL
-379 KGCANLAW
+379 KQGCANLAW
-387 HIHNARRYGVP
+387 HIRNARRYGGP
-398 VVVAVNRFPTD
+398 VVVAINRFPTD
-409 SQAELDL
+409 SEAELAL
-416 LMREARQAGACGA
+416 LAHEAQQAGACGA
-429 AISTAFVEGGAGAS
+429 AISNAFTQGGAGAS
-443 ELARAVVAACKMP
+443 ELARAVVTACEQPGKVK
-456 SQIQL
+456 L
-461 LYPDEMS
+461 LYPDEAS
-468 LCAKLA
+468 LDAKLA

-486 ILSDKAHR
+486 QLSDKAR
-494 QLAALSAAGW
+494 QQLAQLSAEGW

-518 SHDPARKGVPTDFE
+518 SHDPALKGVPTDFE

-566 RHIDIDEDGEIV
+566 RHIDIDENGEIV

>member
-15 SIQALASRLG
+15 SIHALTERLA
-25 IPAHLLSPHGHY
+25 IPSHLLNPHGHY
-37 KGKLSLEL
+37 KGKLSLAL
-45 LKQAASK
+45 LQE
-52 PGKKAGKL
+52 PPKKHGKL

-135 ALTAAHNLAAAALDA
+135 ALAAAHNLAAAALDA
-150 RLFHETKLGTEFTAR
+150 RLFHEQRLGAEFSTR

-171 DIDPANILWP
+171 DIDAANILWP

-196 GQGGAADGIE
+196 GQGGPSDGVE
-206 RQDRFV
+206 RSDRFV

-226 SDLKDLRERIGRI
+226 TDLKDLRARIARI
-239 QLALDSQGQPITAE
+239 QLALDVHGNPITAE

-260 MTVLLKDALQPTL
+260 MTVLLKEALQPTL

-305 LQLTD
+305 LALTD

-323 LEKFFNIKSR
+323 LEKFFNIKHR
-333 QSGITPACVVLVA
+333 QSGLTPACVVLVA

-360 RPGQPLPASLLGE
+360 RPGQPLPASLEHE
-373 DLPTLE
+373 DLPILRQ
-379 KGCANLAW
+379 GCANLAW
-387 HIHNARRYGVP
+387 HIRNARRYGVP
-398 VVVAVNRFPTD
+398 VVVAINRFPSD
-409 SQAELDL
+409 SEAELTL
-416 LMREARQAGACGA
+416 LADEAMQAGACGT
-429 AISTAFVEGGAGAS
+429 AISNAFTEGGAGAS
-443 ELARAVVAACKMP
+443 ELARAVVAACEQP
-456 SQIQL
+456 SDIKL
-461 LYPDEMS
+461 LYPDTIS
-468 LCAKLA
+468 LVAKLA

-486 ILSDKAHR
+486 RLSDKAKQ
-494 QLAALSAAGW
+494 QLSELARAGW
-504 DHLPICVAKTPLSI
+504 DHLPVCVAKTPLSL
-518 SHDPARKGVPTDFE
+518 SHDPALKGVPTDFE
-532 VPIDEVKLCA
+532 VPIEEVRLCA

-566 RHIDIDEDGEIV
+566 RHIDIDDNGEIV